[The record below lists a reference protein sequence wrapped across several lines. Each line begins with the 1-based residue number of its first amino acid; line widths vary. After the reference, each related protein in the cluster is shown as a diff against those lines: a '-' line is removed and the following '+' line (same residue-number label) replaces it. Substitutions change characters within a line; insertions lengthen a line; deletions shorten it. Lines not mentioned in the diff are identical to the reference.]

1 MFISDQGYSF
11 HVGVNNVISNYI
23 SRDINLYSVIIMV
36 NKFKPHQMYLSDA
49 LLLAILVACE
59 LHSSLISSSTFS
71 ILVVTLLNW
80 IASFMAPHFSP
91 FLLGESIFYLWMT
104 VSVLIVLNLESFI
117 WFTSWCMIPSLPNY
131 TL

>member
-1 MFISDQGYSF
+1 MFISDQGYCF

-71 ILVVTLLNW
+71 ILVVTLLNK

-117 WFTSWCMIPSLPNY
+117 WFTSWCIIPSLPNY

>member
-1 MFISDQGYSF
+1 MFISQQGHSF
-11 HVGVNNVISNYI
+11 YVGVNNFILNYTSI
-23 SRDINLYSVIIMV
+23 DIILQILV
-36 NKFKPHQMYLSDA
+36 NKLISHQMYLSDA

-71 ILVVTLLNW
+71 ILVVTLLNR